1 MPRKSRGVRARL
13 AAEVPLELGQRI
25 EALRRPYD
33 EWLTK
38 ALFVEKALEYYVDAA
53 ERMGIEQLPPFKPVK
68 PRGTDTSSPGSGPM
82 GHVAARDKQPAK
94 AWMQQ
99 PEHGVSHSLSIPVN
113 QWQDLLRT
121 G

>member
-25 EALRRPYD
+25 EALRRPHD

-53 ERMGIEQLPPFKPVK
+53 ERMGIEQLPPFKSVK
-68 PRGTDTSSPGSGPM
+68 PRGESDTNSPGSGPM
-82 GHVAARDKQPAK
+82 GHVATRDARPTKS
-94 AWMQQ
+94 WLQQ
-99 PEHGVSHSLSIPVN
+99 TAVGGNE
-113 QWQDLLRT
+113 W
-121 G
+121 